1 MVISHNPDSDFLHI
15 LLVACGGTGVTFC
28 DDLPTLVNRSSD
40 QWTHSKLII
49 EVHSGSVPHCPIYQS
64 LTLLPLCLLCAMVSN
79 TVVKTKVALSE
90 NG

>member
-15 LLVACGGTGVTFC
+15 LFVACGGTGVTFC

-49 EVHSGSVPHCPIYQS
+49 EVHSGSVLHCPIYQFP
-64 LTLLPLCLLCAMVSN
+64 TLRPHAHCVQWLA
-79 TVVKTKVALSE
+79 TQ
-90 NG
+90 